1 MELLMT
7 APMNRPEVID
17 TIASATGEKKAAV
30 ERVLSALESTVTDS
44 LNEGREV
51 KISGFMAFST
61 VTLSAR
67 TTKNPRTGDD
77 ISVPERQAVRIRPL
91 SRFKNS
97 LIQNNEE

>member
-1 MELLMT
+1 MT

-30 ERVLSALESTVTDS
+30 ERVLSALESPVTDS

-97 LIQNNEE
+97 LIQNTEE